1 MGQTLF
7 SYARPGGN
15 AGGMKVIVRI
25 DSRLRIAKSQLSAI
39 EVMRLRAEFTYP
51 NHQKATMKHLQRAR
65 PWLWKDMPDE
75 EVSWEETRASETFP
89 RGGMARVM
97 KVLRASGR
105 EVEERDERVDVPHAY
120 LSMAWQRPLWPHQE
134 EGVRA
139 ALESQQGIIKAA
151 TGSGKTST
159 MLALVARV
167 NQTCL
172 VVMNSAKLM
181 DQWEARAEA
190 ELGLR
195 SRDIGKLGGGEKR
208 ERPFT
213 LAIVNTASKLVKD
226 PGFTRQWGMV
236 LVDEVHQASAIMFRT
251 VVDALPARYRIGA
264 SADQRRKDKREY
276 LIHDAFGQV
285 LHEAGT
291 DRMVAEKRV
300 LDVQVKL
307 HRTAFTAPWYG
318 SPTDQQLSW
327 DAEAKDLD
335 FVRLLE
341 EMSRDEARNTLAVQL
356 AVMEA
361 AAGHTVI
368 MFVHLREHAQ
378 ALVRM
383 LTRMGWPAGL
393 LLGGTGSSEEYD
405 RTIAGMRAGTT
416 AIGVGTYKA
425 AGTGMDIPRLAVAV
439 AVTPC
444 LTNRTIFQQGR
455 GRLSRV
461 DVGKSA
467 ARMHVLWDPTI
478 FPAAPKRALEY
489 NNHAEVQTEAGT
501 WEHTERRRRGATRQ

>member
-1 MGQTLF
+1 MGQRVF
-7 SYARPGGN
+7 DYERASGN
-15 AGGMKVIVRI
+15 AAGMKVIVRV
-25 DSRLRIAKSQLSAI
+25 DSRLRIAKNQLSAI
-39 EVMRLRAEFTYP
+39 EVMRLRAAFTYP
-51 NHQKATMKHLQRAR
+51 NQQKATMKHLQKAR
-65 PWLWKDMPDE
+65 PWLWKGLPDE

-89 RGGMARVM
+89 RGGMAKVV
-97 KVLRASGR
+97 KVLELSGR
-105 EVEERDERVDVPHAY
+105 EVEEQDERVDVPHGY
-120 LSMAWQRPLWPHQE
+120 GPPLQRALWPHQE

-139 ALESQQGIIKAA
+139 ALENQQGIIKAA

-159 MLALVARV
+159 MLALVARA

-172 VVMNSAKLM
+172 VVMNSAKLL
-181 DQWEARAEA
+181 DQWEARAEK
-190 ELGLR
+190 ELGLSPR
-195 SRDIGKLGGGEKR
+195 EIGKLGGGEKKD
-208 ERPFT
+208 RPFT
-213 LAIVNTASKLVKD
+213 LAIVNTAAKLVAD
-226 PGFTRQWGMV
+226 RGFAREWGMV
-236 LVDEVHQASAIMFRT
+236 LVDEVHQASATMFRT
-251 VVDALPARYRIGA
+251 VVDAMPARYRIGA

-276 LIHDAFGQV
+276 LIHDAFGAV

-291 DRMVAEKRV
+291 ERMVAEKRV

-307 HRTAFTAPWYG
+307 HRTAFEAPWYG
-318 SPTDQQLSW
+318 SPADQQLDW
-327 DAEAKDLD
+327 EAAGKDLD

-341 EMSRDEARNTLAVQL
+341 EMSRDEARNALAVRI
-356 AVMEA
+356 AAMEA

-383 LTRMGWPAGL
+383 LTRMAWPAGL
-393 LLGGTGSSEEYD
+393 LIGGAGSSEEYD

-461 DVGKSA
+461 DEGKTA
-467 ARMHVLWDPTI
+467 ARMHVLWDSTI
-478 FPAAPKRALEY
+478 FPHAPKRALEY

-501 WEHTERRRRGATRQ
+501 WEHTERSRRRATRR